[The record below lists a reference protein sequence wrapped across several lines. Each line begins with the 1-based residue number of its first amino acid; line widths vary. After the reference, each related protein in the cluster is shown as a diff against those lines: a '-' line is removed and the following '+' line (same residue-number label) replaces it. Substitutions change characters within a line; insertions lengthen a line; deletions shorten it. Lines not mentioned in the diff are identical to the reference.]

1 MTYVFPF
8 QVFPELS
15 HYFMSFLGRFS
26 LTQTIDKKHF
36 GCIIFMVNF
45 MIYITNSED
54 ETLKLA
60 LDFASSL
67 NKNDVVVLSG
77 ELGAGKTRFMY
88 GIATFFNIQKVVC
101 SPTFTIVNEYELP
114 HETNGIKKIF
124 HFDVYR
130 IHDSIDFLDS
140 IGTDYFSNG
149 LCILEWGKNIKDILP
164 PTTIYIDIAKDSEN
178 ENKRTITITKGD
190 NV

>member
-1 MTYVFPF
+1 
-8 QVFPELS
+8 
-15 HYFMSFLGRFS
+15 
-26 LTQTIDKKHF
+26 
-36 GCIIFMVNF
+36 
-45 MIYITNSED
+45 MIYITNSEA

-60 LDFASSL
+60 ADFASSL
-67 NKNDVVVLSG
+67 NKNDIVVLSG

-88 GIATFFNIQKVVC
+88 GIAEFFNIQNVVC

-114 HETNGIKKIF
+114 QEKNNINKIF

-130 IHDSIDFLDS
+130 IQDSVDFVDS

-164 PTTIYIDIAKDSEN
+164 STTIYVDIKKDNDN

>member
-1 MTYVFPF
+1 
-8 QVFPELS
+8 
-15 HYFMSFLGRFS
+15 
-26 LTQTIDKKHF
+26 
-36 GCIIFMVNF
+36 
-45 MIYITNSED
+45 MIYISNSEA

-60 LDFASSL
+60 ADFASSL
-67 NKNDVVVLSG
+67 NKNDIIVLSG

-88 GIATFFNIQKVVC
+88 GIAEFFNIQNVVC

-114 HETNGIKKIF
+114 QEKNNIDKIF

-130 IHDSIDFLDS
+130 IHDSVDFVDS

-164 PTTIYIDIAKDSEN
+164 PTTIYVDIKKDNEN
-178 ENKRTITITKGD
+178 ENKRIITVTKGD
-190 NV
+190 NK